1 MHSTDDCT
9 PILLAFTDDSTPILL
24 PLYSHSTEDCTPIL
38 LAFSSSTIGTLIS
51 IYLGTNTA
59 NTTMH
64 ASKMATVTVVYA
76 LMKTADTHV
85 TVIYAYL
92 ICIPKISQQSL
103 CIGFRLG

>member
-1 MHSTDDCT
+1 MRVEWESILMHPTDDSTPISMDHST

-38 LAFSSSTIGTLIS
+38 LAFSSSTIGTLIL

-64 ASKMATVTVVYA
+64 ASKMATE
-76 LMKTADTHV
+76 
-85 TVIYAYL
+85 
-92 ICIPKISQQSL
+92 
-103 CIGFRLG
+103 